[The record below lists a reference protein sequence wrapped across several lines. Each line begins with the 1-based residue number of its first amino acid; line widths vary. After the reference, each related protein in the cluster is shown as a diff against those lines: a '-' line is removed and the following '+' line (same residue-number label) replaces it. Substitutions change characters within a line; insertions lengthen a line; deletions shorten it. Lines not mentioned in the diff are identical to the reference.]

1 MSAPTSISDT
11 SFQAPSS
18 DSIAKHNAVVLA
30 AAMALG
36 GSSPAIVVSLGGLVG
51 QALASNKELATLPV
65 SLLNLGLALGTI
77 PHPWEGR
84 YNR

>member
-11 SFQAPSS
+11 SFQAAANN

-65 SLLNLGLALGTI
+65 SLIIAYHLAPLF
-77 PHPWEGR
+77 
-84 YNR
+84 YVSYLV